1 MSPERSRR
9 RVRNGVF
16 DLVAPFWDRL
26 MGRWAVGD
34 VLRALEL
41 EPGLTVLDLA
51 GGTGR
56 LAHHLATGGSRVI
69 LLDLS
74 LPMVRRA
81 ARRELAT
88 AQARAESLP
97 LPGNSLDR
105 VVVVDAFH
113 HMAHLEGVAREIAR
127 VLAPGGLA
135 VLFEPDPES
144 FIGGWVGR
152 LERWTGFGSLL
163 LPPREA
169 AALFRE
175 QGLEVE
181 IRRASFHMLLT
192 CRKARQTLRS
202 EPG

>member
-1 MSPERSRR
+1 MSPARTHR

-26 MGRWAVGD
+26 AGRWALGHVTG
-34 VLRALEL
+34 ALEL

-56 LAHHLATGGSRVI
+56 LARHLAARGSRVI
-69 LLDLS
+69 VLDLS
-74 LPMVRRA
+74 RPMARRA
-81 ARRELAT
+81 ARRGLPA

-97 LPGNSLDR
+97 LPGGRLDR

-113 HMAHLEGVAREIAR
+113 HMAHLEDAAREIAR

-144 FIGGWVGR
+144 FIGGWVAR

-163 LPPREA
+163 LSPPEA
-169 AALFRE
+169 ASLFRE

-181 IRRASFHMLLT
+181 IQRASFHMLLT
-192 CRKARQTLRS
+192 CRKAPQ
-202 EPG
+202 PGGSGSF